1 MFQNICLKKSVE
13 RRDNSPAPNTLSG
26 KLLYLRTKV
35 CEMKPAVPLH
45 SCLPRTAGA
54 SKGAFVDISC
64 MIKNSRDFIMKK
76 CVESMYFLWY
86 TLREFIK
93 KNNSNK
99 GNKRKWGE
107 IPRLAS
113 NRDAFRTT
121 RRETSYRLDVKI
133 SLGQKHTS
141 MRKGKQAKRRFL
153 LQR

>member
-1 MFQNICLKKSVE
+1 MLILCILCDTMCLAERKKKRFVIHSLFV
-13 RRDNSPAPNTLSG
+13 
-26 KLLYLRTKV
+26 KV
-35 CEMKPAVPLH
+35 YFYEQ
-45 SCLPRTAGA
+45 
-54 SKGAFVDISC
+54 I
-64 MIKNSRDFIMKK
+64 
-76 CVESMYFLWY
+76 VES
-86 TLREFIK
+86 TIS
-93 KNNSNK
+93 SNK

-153 LQR
+153 LQRQETRSAALFG